1 VSQLLDPGIAV
12 LMGIEARLDQA
23 QGEGR
28 EGEHLAAASDCLG
41 FEAVERHN
49 VVDQAH
55 LESLLGVVLAAQQ
68 PELLGLLGADQVS
81 QEGDAEATVPRADP
95 RAGLP
100 EAGVVGGNR
109 EVAAD
114 MEDVATADGITGHH
128 RHHRLWQ
135 PPHLHLQ
142 VRDVEAAQGS
152 ALGDVPGVAANLL
165 VAAGAKRLLSLAS
178 QDHHTDLGVLA
189 SQLERGGD
197 LDQCLGSEGVEDLR
211 PVDADLGDP
220 VAHLVVDVGVLGGA
234 PPLDRCVQ
242 GLFGRGF
249 LVAFGHDGHD
259 IPPMKLDDWLAQRS
273 QSCPERPAL
282 VADGSAVTYAELEA
296 EATWVARRLI
306 AHGVRRGSTV
316 AMTMHPRREQVVM
329 VHALM
334 KAGAVLLPLSPRLSA
349 VERAAV
355 IAAEEPAVDL
365 DDAGELTQTE
375 ADLPLLGEHDMDDI
389 ASRVMTSGSSGTPNP
404 VGLTYGNFLWSAV
417 ASAFNIG
424 VEPEDRWLCCLPLS
438 HVSGLS
444 IVMRSVIYGTTAL
457 LHDGFD
463 VDRVVES
470 LDRGE
475 VTVVSLV
482 TTMLTRLLEA
492 GADLSGP
499 RAILVGGGPVP
510 EDPLEEAL
518 GRGATVVQTYGL
530 TETCSQVTTLAPAD
544 ARRKLGS
551 AGRPLLTTHLRIQEG
566 EILVQG
572 PTVAPGRADADG
584 WLHTGDL
591 GRIDE
596 EGFLYVDDRI
606 DDMIVSGG
614 ENVIPAEV
622 EKVLLRHPEVADAAV
637 VGRDDPEW
645 QQAVTAIVVLQEGSE
660 VSPDELRRHCAES
673 LAGFKVPKRVELAA
687 ALPRTPSG
695 KLMRRALR

>member
-1 VSQLLDPGIAV
+1 
-12 LMGIEARLDQA
+12 
-23 QGEGR
+23 
-28 EGEHLAAASDCLG
+28 
-41 FEAVERHN
+41 
-49 VVDQAH
+49 
-55 LESLLGVVLAAQQ
+55 
-68 PELLGLLGADQVS
+68 
-81 QEGDAEATVPRADP
+81 
-95 RAGLP
+95 
-100 EAGVVGGNR
+100 
-109 EVAAD
+109 
-114 MEDVATADGITGHH
+114 
-128 RHHRLWQ
+128 
-135 PPHLHLQ
+135 
-142 VRDVEAAQGS
+142 
-152 ALGDVPGVAANLL
+152 
-165 VAAGAKRLLSLAS
+165 
-178 QDHHTDLGVLA
+178 
-189 SQLERGGD
+189 
-197 LDQCLGSEGVEDLR
+197 
-211 PVDADLGDP
+211 
-220 VAHLVVDVGVLGGA
+220 
-234 PPLDRCVQ
+234 
-242 GLFGRGF
+242 
-249 LVAFGHDGHD
+249 
-259 IPPMKLDDWLAQRS
+259 MKLDDWLAQRS
-273 QSCPERPAL
+273 QSCPERTAL
-282 VADGSAVTYAELEA
+282 VADGSEVTYAELEA

-334 KAGAVLLPLSPRLSA
+334 KVGAILLPLGPRLSA
-349 VERAAV
+349 EERAAV

-375 ADLPLLGEHDMDDI
+375 ADLPLLGEHDMD
-389 ASRVMTSGSSGTPNP
+389 AVACHVMTSGSTGAPEP
-404 VGLTYGNFLWSAV
+404 IGLTYGNFLWSAV

-438 HVSGLS
+438 HIAGLG
-444 IVMRSVIYGTTAL
+444 IVMRSVIYGTTAVV
-457 LHDGFD
+457 HDGFD
-463 VDRVVES
+463 VDRVAES
-470 LDRGE
+470 LERDQI
-475 VTVVSLV
+475 TVVSLV
-482 TTMLTRLLEA
+482 ATMLTRLLDA

-499 RAILVGGGPVP
+499 RALLIGGGPVP
-510 EDPLEEAL
+510 EEPLEEAL

-551 AGRPLLTTHLRIQEG
+551 AGRPLLTTHLRIQDG

-596 EGFLYVDDRI
+596 EGFLYVEDRMDDL
-606 DDMIVSGG
+606 IVTGG
-614 ENVIPAEV
+614 ENVVPAEV

-637 VGRDDPEW
+637 VGREDPEW
-645 QQAVTAIVVLQEGSE
+645 QQAVTAIVVLRDGSE

>member
-1 VSQLLDPGIAV
+1 
-12 LMGIEARLDQA
+12 
-23 QGEGR
+23 
-28 EGEHLAAASDCLG
+28 
-41 FEAVERHN
+41 
-49 VVDQAH
+49 
-55 LESLLGVVLAAQQ
+55 
-68 PELLGLLGADQVS
+68 
-81 QEGDAEATVPRADP
+81 
-95 RAGLP
+95 
-100 EAGVVGGNR
+100 
-109 EVAAD
+109 
-114 MEDVATADGITGHH
+114 
-128 RHHRLWQ
+128 
-135 PPHLHLQ
+135 
-142 VRDVEAAQGS
+142 
-152 ALGDVPGVAANLL
+152 
-165 VAAGAKRLLSLAS
+165 
-178 QDHHTDLGVLA
+178 
-189 SQLERGGD
+189 
-197 LDQCLGSEGVEDLR
+197 
-211 PVDADLGDP
+211 
-220 VAHLVVDVGVLGGA
+220 
-234 PPLDRCVQ
+234 
-242 GLFGRGF
+242 
-249 LVAFGHDGHD
+249 
-259 IPPMKLDDWLAQRS
+259 MKLDDWLAQRS
-273 QSCPERPAL
+273 QSCPERTAL
-282 VADGSAVTYAELEA
+282 VADGSEVTYAELEA

-334 KAGAVLLPLSPRLSA
+334 KVGAILLPLGPRLS
-349 VERAAV
+349 VEERAAV

-389 ASRVMTSGSSGTPNP
+389 ASRVMTSGSSGTPEP
-404 VGLTYGNFLWSAV
+404 IGLTYGNFLWSAV

-438 HVSGLS
+438 HIAGLG
-444 IVMRSVIYGTTAL
+444 IVMRSVIYGTTAVV
-457 LHDGFD
+457 HDGFD
-463 VDRVVES
+463 VDRVAES
-470 LDRGE
+470 LGRDRIS
-475 VTVVSLV
+475 VVSLV
-482 TTMLTRLLEA
+482 ATQLARLLEA

-499 RAILVGGGPVP
+499 RALLIGGGPVP
-510 EDPLEEAL
+510 EDALEEAL

-551 AGRPLLTTHLRIQEG
+551 AGRPLLTTHLRIQDG

-596 EGFLYVDDRI
+596 EGFLYVEDRMDDL
-606 DDMIVSGG
+606 IVTGG
-614 ENVIPAEV
+614 ENVVPAEV

-637 VGRDDPEW
+637 VGREDPEW
-645 QQAVTAIVVLQEGSE
+645 QQAVTAIVVLQDGSE

-673 LAGFKVPKRVELAA
+673 LAGYKVPKRVELAA